1 MKYLRHISGGE
12 IREEDVLSAVRN
24 QDLFPADFASRR
36 ELFQM
41 EAVAIDETL
50 ENLKI
55 PKGILRREQLQR
67 MNAYAHQLAAW
78 ADAARA
84 KMCQINDEEENF
96 ARIMKAF
103 RELPKGEQRL
113 LMEMIYYGKKPEAIE
128 VSGGKASE
136 RTIWRRRKAIIEKL
150 LDTCNARRKKS

>member
-67 MNAYAHQLAAW
+67 MNAYARQLAAW

-128 VSGGKASE
+128 VSGGKAS
-136 RTIWRRRKAIIEKL
+136 RT
-150 LDTCNARRKKS
+150 

>member
-12 IREEDVLSAVRN
+12 IREEDILSAVRN
-24 QDLFPADFASRR
+24 QDLFPADFTARR
-36 ELFQM
+36 EIFQM

-50 ENLKI
+50 ETLRL
-55 PKGILRREQLQR
+55 PKGFLKTEQLRR
-67 MNAYAHQLAAW
+67 MNAYALQLAAW

-96 ARIMKAF
+96 GRIMKAF
-103 RELPKGEQRL
+103 RELPEEEQRL

-128 VSGGKASE
+128 VDGGKPSE

-150 LDTCNARRKKS
+150 LDASNAWSNHS